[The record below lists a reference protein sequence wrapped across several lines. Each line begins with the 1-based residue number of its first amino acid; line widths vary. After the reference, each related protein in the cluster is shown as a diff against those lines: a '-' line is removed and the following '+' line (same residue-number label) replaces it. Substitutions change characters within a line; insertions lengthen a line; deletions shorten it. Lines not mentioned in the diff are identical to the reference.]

1 MVDAYKYA
9 IQNVQ
14 LWGPTNV
21 APIIYH
27 VARFAEQA
35 QKQEADKGA
44 HVSIF
49 YNMPTGTSL
58 FFYFPKI
65 IQNDYFNE
73 VKSFVQRILHV
84 GIGNWFS

>member
-1 MVDAYKYA
+1 MCTCNYGEFSFSPGINGVVEAYKYA

-35 QKQEADKGA
+35 QKEEAEKGA
-44 HVSIF
+44 HVGVTFIF
-49 YNMPTGTSL
+49 YVLISMLS
-58 FFYFPKI
+58 
-65 IQNDYFNE
+65 Q
-73 VKSFVQRILHV
+73 
-84 GIGNWFS
+84 

>member
-44 HVSIF
+44 HVSI
-49 YNMPTGTSL
+49 Y
-58 FFYFPKI
+58 
-65 IQNDYFNE
+65 
-73 VKSFVQRILHV
+73 IL
-84 GIGNWFS
+84 